1 MIVVAGASGTLG
13 PLLVPLLVA
22 RGEPVRV
29 VTRDPDAAARKLSGV
44 EFVAGRRDQTRRCPS
59 GGRRRARRRLGDHRL
74 RFAAGVQAVDVEGN
88 RILAQAAA
96 AAGVEQLVLLSVAQA
111 AADHPIAL
119 FRAKFAAEQAVR
131 ASGVGW
137 TIIRPAAYL
146 ETWLGLIGGPLV
158 AKGKTMVFGRGR
170 NPINFV
176 SALDVA
182 RFVDLAIADPSLR
195 GKVVE
200 VPGPEN
206 LTLDQLVEIVETA
219 CGRTGRV
226 SHIPRAA
233 MRLLSIA
240 LRPIDRMRA
249 EQIGA
254 GAGHG
259 HPRHVDRRSR
269 RSGAISVD
277 PDDDRGDRRRS
288 ALRPCGRAPGPTG
301 RDLIGA
307 GRRSTAFPTR
317 PKAG

>member
-1 MIVVAGASGTLG
+1 MIVVAGGSGTLG
-13 PLLVPLLVA
+13 SLLVPLLIA

-44 EFVAGRRDQTRRCPS
+44 EFVAGDVTRPEDA
-59 GGRRRARRRLGDHRL
+59 RRAVEGARVVVSAITG
-74 RFAAGVQAVDVEGN
+74 FASPAGLQAVDVEGN
-88 RILAQAAA
+88 RILADAAA
-96 AAGVEQLVLLSVAQA
+96 RAGVEQLVLLSIAQA
-111 AADHPIAL
+111 SADHPIEL

-137 TIIRPAAYL
+137 TIIRPTAYL

-158 AKGKTMVFGRGR
+158 TKGKTLVFGRGR

-182 RFVDLAIADPSLR
+182 RLVDLAIADPSFR

-206 LTLDQLVEIVETA
+206 LTVNQLVEIVETA
-219 CGRTGRV
+219 CGRSGRV
-226 SHIPRAA
+226 SHTPRAV

-249 EQIGA
+249 GQVGTA
-254 GAGHG
+254 LFMDTRDMA
-259 HPRHVDRRSR
+259 VD
-269 RSGAISVD
+269 
-277 PDDDRGDRRRS
+277 
-288 ALRPCGRAPGPTG
+288 GRAVRAAHPSIPMTTAATVAK
-301 RDLIGA
+301 RLFGA
-307 GRRSTAFPTR
+307 TAGT
-317 PKAG
+317 

>member
-29 VTRDPDAAARKLSGV
+29 VTRDPDAAGRKLSGV
-44 EFVAGRRDQTRRCPS
+44 ELVAGDVTRPDDA
-59 GGRRRARRRLGDHRL
+59 GRAVEGARVVVSAITG
-74 RFAAGVQAVDVEGN
+74 FASPAGIQAVDIEGN
-88 RILAQAAA
+88 RILADAAA
-96 AAGVEQLVLLSVAQA
+96 AAGVEQFVLLSVNQA
-111 AADHPIAL
+111 SADHPMAL
-119 FRAKFAAEQAVR
+119 LRAKFAAEQAVR

-137 TIIRPAAYL
+137 TFIRPTAYL

-158 AKGKTMVFGRGR
+158 TKGKTLVFGRGR

-182 RFVDLAIADPSLR
+182 HFVDLAIADRSL

-219 CGRTGRV
+219 SGRSGGV
-226 SHIPRAA
+226 SHSPRPL

-249 EQIGA
+249 GQIGA
-254 GAGHG
+254 ALVMDTRDMTVDGRTVRAAYPSIPMTTAAIVAERLFGATAGHL
-259 HPRHVDRRSR
+259 
-269 RSGAISVD
+269 AQ
-277 PDDDRGDRRRS
+277 
-288 ALRPCGRAPGPTG
+288 
-301 RDLIGA
+301 
-307 GRRSTAFPTR
+307 TAT
-317 PKAG
+317 A

>member
-13 PLLVPLLVA
+13 PLLIPLLVG

-29 VTRDPDAAARKLSGV
+29 VTRDPAAAGRKLSGV
-44 EFVAGRRDQTRRCPS
+44 ELVAGDVTRP
-59 GGRRRARRRLGDHRL
+59 GEARRAVEGARVVVSAITG
-74 RFAAGVQAVDVEGN
+74 FASPAGLQAVDVEGN
-88 RILAQAAA
+88 RTLADAAA

-111 AADHPIAL
+111 SADHPMAL

-137 TIIRPAAYL
+137 TMIRPAAYL

-158 AKGKTMVFGRGR
+158 ANGKTLVFGRGG

-182 RFVDLAIADPSLR
+182 RFVDLAIADPSFR

-206 LTLDQLVEIVETA
+206 LTLDQLVEITGA
-219 CGRTGRV
+219 ASGRSGRV
-226 SHIPRAA
+226 SHTPRTV

-240 LRPIDRMRA
+240 LRPVNRMQA
-249 EQIGA
+249 GQIGA
-254 GAGHG
+254 ALLMDTRDMTIDGPAVRAAYPSIPMTTAAVVAERLFGVHAGQLVQPTTTPGAH
-259 HPRHVDRRSR
+259 
-269 RSGAISVD
+269 
-277 PDDDRGDRRRS
+277 
-288 ALRPCGRAPGPTG
+288 
-301 RDLIGA
+301 
-307 GRRSTAFPTR
+307 
-317 PKAG
+317 

>member
-1 MIVVAGASGTLG
+1 MIVVAGGSGTLG
-13 PLLVPLLVA
+13 SLLVPLLIA

-44 EFVAGRRDQTRRCPS
+44 EFVAGDVTRPEDA
-59 GGRRRARRRLGDHRL
+59 RRAVEGARVVVSAITG
-74 RFAAGVQAVDVEGN
+74 FASPAGLQAVDVEGN
-88 RILAQAAA
+88 RILADAAA
-96 AAGVEQLVLLSVAQA
+96 RAGVEQLVLLSIAQA
-111 AADHPIAL
+111 SADHPIEL

-137 TIIRPAAYL
+137 TIIRPTAYL

-158 AKGKTMVFGRGR
+158 TKGKTLVFGRGR

-182 RFVDLAIADPSLR
+182 RLVDLAIADPAYR

-206 LTLDQLVEIVETA
+206 LTVNQLVQIVETA
-219 CGRTGRV
+219 CGRSGRV
-226 SHIPRAA
+226 SHTPRAV

-249 EQIGA
+249 GQVGTA
-254 GAGHG
+254 LFMDTRDMA
-259 HPRHVDRRSR
+259 VD
-269 RSGAISVD
+269 
-277 PDDDRGDRRRS
+277 
-288 ALRPCGRAPGPTG
+288 GRAVRAAHPSIPMTTAATVAK
-301 RDLIGA
+301 RLFGA
-307 GRRSTAFPTR
+307 TA
-317 PKAG
+317 GS